1 MLHLVVHLVGRRT
14 HDQIAD
20 GVASHRNVRVGTQ
33 DVNATDHNKSSDKR
47 LIRKHDTTARGV
59 LDGVLRLAHL
69 RMTSMT

>member
-20 GVASHRNVRVGTQ
+20 GVASHRDVRVGTQ
-33 DVNATDHNKSSDKR
+33 NVNAVGEYEFSNKR

-69 RMTSMT
+69 FIVLPL

>member
-47 LIRKHDTTARGV
+47 LIRKNDTTARGV
-59 LDGVLRLAHL
+59 LDGILRLSHL
-69 RMTSMT
+69 CMISLT